1 MFENIENHP
10 EDQILQ
16 EEADVVNVPT
26 EESPDDVM
34 QRMPAVSVKLALHP
48 NTSIKLSER

>member
-16 EEADVVNVPT
+16 EEADAVNVPT
-26 EESPDDVM
+26 EESPDEVM
-34 QRMPAVSVKLALHP
+34 QRMPAVSVKPTLHP
-48 NTSIKLSER
+48 NSSIKLSER